1 MQRHC
6 HQTIASS
13 RIRADIDV
21 IKANCNQAVPG
32 ISSGLSD
39 WPQAWQS
46 LDYAIAFPIAMK
58 HARSLPEHAQSADGA
73 SIGPVRVKTWML
85 QCVSQ
90 RSNYQSGGYSS
101 ASR

>member
-13 RIRADIDV
+13 GIRADIDV
-21 IKANCNQAVPG
+21 IKANCNQAGPG

-58 HARSLPEHAQSADGA
+58 HARSLPEHAQSVDGA
-73 SIGPVRVKTWML
+73 SHQTGKGKNLDAAMCLTAKQLPIRRILFG
-85 QCVSQ
+85 Q
-90 RSNYQSGGYSS
+90 
-101 ASR
+101 